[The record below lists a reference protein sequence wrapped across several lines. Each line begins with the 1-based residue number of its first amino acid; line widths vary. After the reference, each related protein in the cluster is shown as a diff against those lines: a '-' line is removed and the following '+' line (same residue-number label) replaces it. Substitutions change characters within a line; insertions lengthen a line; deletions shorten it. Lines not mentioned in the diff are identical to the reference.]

1 MTDEQER
8 KAKQALS
15 FARYNQYDDEHTF
28 RHIRDIAKITDEE
41 ATAFLYRQNYQKE
54 ELPF

>member
-8 KAKQALS
+8 KARQALA
-15 FARYNQYDDEHTF
+15 FARYNQYDDEHAF
-28 RHIRDIAKITDEE
+28 RHIRDIAKLTDEE